1 MYHIRVSDVV
11 TLVQCKD
18 VFSTLRHLQKMCIHI
33 AASFLKC
40 SPFPRAYLLLSD
52 TALSKA
58 PSASSS
64 ILGSSL
70 LFRCCVAFTSF
81 SSRPRLHILK
91 ESCTFNMSLL
101 NNSNENLTLDCPIYT
116 EDSKYW
122 MEFINF
128 WVGGVV
134 QTLSIIFGFVGKF
147 VINEHKT
154 KLNFPLLF

>member
-1 MYHIRVSDVV
+1 
-11 TLVQCKD
+11 
-18 VFSTLRHLQKMCIHI
+18 MCIHI

-64 ILGSSL
+64 ILGSRSSL
-70 LFRCCVAFTSF
+70 LFRCCVAFTSS

-154 KLNFPLLF
+154 KLKFPLLFFKETLYSYSS